1 MSRQTY
7 REPSGRWGVKGV
19 DWGEIP
25 DGLYGALYKLRRYE
39 DLCEEP
45 IVVERAIAATNE
57 ATWVR
62 VDAEHHVW
70 RCKHCGKLHKFEADG
85 PIENGFAC
93 CPYCGFKITHTEGD
107 EDEPA

>member
-1 MSRQTY
+1 MSRVTF

-45 IVVERAIAATNE
+45 IVIERAIAATNE
-57 ATWVR
+57 TTWVR
-62 VDAEHHVW
+62 VDADHHVW
-70 RCKHCGKLHKFEADG
+70 RCIHCGKLHKFEADG
-85 PIENGFAC
+85 PIENGFSS
-93 CPYCGFKITHTEGD
+93 CPYCGSKITHTEGD

>member
-1 MSRQTY
+1 MSRVTF

-45 IVVERAIAATNE
+45 IVIERAIAATNE
-57 ATWVR
+57 TTWVR

-70 RCKHCGKLHKFEADG
+70 RCIHCGKLHKFEADG
-85 PIENGFAC
+85 PIENGFSS
-93 CPYCGFKITHTEGD
+93 CPYCGSKITHTEGD